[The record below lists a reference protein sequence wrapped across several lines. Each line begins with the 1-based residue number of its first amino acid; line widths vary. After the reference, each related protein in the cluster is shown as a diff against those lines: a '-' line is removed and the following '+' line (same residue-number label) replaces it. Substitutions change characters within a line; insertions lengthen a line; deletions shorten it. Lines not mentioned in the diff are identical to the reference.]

1 MPLDSAHAGHR
12 WALIMLESGSTGP
25 ERTKGGP
32 AVGRPCRRALT
43 ARRRA
48 LLVVALSLPALI
60 GFFPATTAA
69 AGQADTTPPAAFD
82 IVPDAGEFQTGW
94 QVASPYSNLY
104 VTWQATTDESTAV
117 RYELRVDGVVS
128 RTVTDTGGGTLI
140 KRIEVSDGLHTV
152 TVAALDQAG
161 NERLATHALDVVV
174 DTVSPAFTSNPRLLL
189 RRGQVT
195 EAGYP
200 MRFTWSGRDE
210 GTGLA
215 LGRIG
220 PDAACC
226 YAFDP
231 TLDQYDFPVRPRSST
246 AWRIWLYDGVGRV
259 TRVGRDGFVAPVDWS
274 ETRRSPGWSVVSD
287 PDALGG
293 SEWVSRR
300 SGERFGVSVKGRS
313 VAWVASTGPRKGRAK
328 VLLDGT
334 VVARVDLYSPQRRPA
349 RVVWTAPV
357 TRAETSQV
365 TVVNRS
371 TGRRTEVGVDALLL
385 QR

>member
-1 MPLDSAHAGHR
+1 M
-12 WALIMLESGSTGP
+12 
-25 ERTKGGP
+25 
-32 AVGRPCRRALT
+32 
-43 ARRRA
+43 
-48 LLVVALSLPALI
+48 VVALSFPGLLLGLLPA
-60 GFFPATTAA
+60 ASAV
-69 AGQADTTPPAAFD
+69 AGQDTTPPGAFD

-94 QVASPYSNLY
+94 QVASPYSNVY
-104 VTWQATTDESTAV
+104 VTWQTTTDESSAV
-117 RYELRVDGVVS
+117 RYELRVDGVLS
-128 RTVTDTGGGTLI
+128 RTVTDGGVGTLT
-140 KRIEVSDGLHTV
+140 KRIEVPDGRHTV
-152 TVAALDQAG
+152 TVAALDKAG

-174 DTVSPAFTSNPRLLL
+174 DTVSPVFTTSPRLLL
-189 RRGQVT
+189 RRGPVT

-200 MRFTWSGRDE
+200 MRFTWSGKDE

-226 YAFDP
+226 YAFAP
-231 TLDQYDFPVRPRSST
+231 TLGQYDFPVRPRSSV

-274 ETRRSPGWSVVSD
+274 QTRRSPGWSVVSD
-287 PDALGG
+287 PEALGG
-293 SEWVSRR
+293 SEWLSDRR
-300 SGERFGVSVKGRS
+300 GDRFAVSVKGRS

-334 VVARVDLYSPQRRPA
+334 VVANVDLYSPQRRPA

-357 TRAETSQV
+357 TRTATSRV
-365 TVVNRS
+365 SVVNRS
-371 TGRRTEVGVDALLL
+371 TGHRTEVGVDALLL